1 MKSGSQ
7 WMKNQDKQK
16 EVIDFGQRRTPYG
29 EWIEIDAPYVS
40 CRRLKCKF
48 SIMKKGVGIMQVKEL
63 MTRDIEFVNSND
75 SIKQAAEK
83 MKELNVGVLPVK
95 TGNKLVGMLTD
106 RDIVVRS
113 VAPGLDPEK
122 HQIIDAF
129 SEGVVACNGDD
140 DIKDVARLMEE
151 RQIRRVVVKDNEEKV
166 IGIVSLGDLAVN
178 IGKEMVGEVLKEVSE
193 PSEPAR

>member
-1 MKSGSQ
+1 
-7 WMKNQDKQK
+7 
-16 EVIDFGQRRTPYG
+16 
-29 EWIEIDAPYVS
+29 
-40 CRRLKCKF
+40 
-48 SIMKKGVGIMQVKEL
+48 MQVKEL

-113 VAPGLDPEK
+113 VAPGLDPEQ

-140 DIKDVARLMEE
+140 DIKDVAQLMEE

-193 PSEPAR
+193 PSEPVR